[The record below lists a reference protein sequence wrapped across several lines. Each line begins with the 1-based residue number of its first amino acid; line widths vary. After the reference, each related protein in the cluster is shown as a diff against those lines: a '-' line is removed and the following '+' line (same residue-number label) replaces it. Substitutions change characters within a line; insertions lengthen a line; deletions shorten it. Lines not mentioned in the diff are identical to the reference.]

1 MSTAANY
8 KELDVRPILRAGG
21 EPFPAIMDAVQSLQP
36 GEGLRLLATF
46 RPVPLL
52 GVMTRR
58 GYSAELKELDGGE
71 WEVLFIPAAEASA
84 KVFLSLGAEEAAAW
98 PDPLW
103 RIDLTDQEP
112 PAPMEKVLSL
122 IELMEPGEVLFAVF
136 SEESRFLGAELEKR
150 GHQWVGNL
158 DASKRAYRMLIRV
171 GGGEG

>member
-1 MSTAANY
+1 MSTATNF
-8 KELDVRPILRAGG
+8 KILDARPILRRGG
-21 EPFPAIMDAVQSLQP
+21 EPFPAIMDAVQSLRP
-36 GEGLRLLATF
+36 GEGLQLFATF

-52 GVMTRR
+52 SVMARR
-58 GYSAELKELDGGE
+58 GYSAEVKELDSGE
-71 WEVLFIPAAEASA
+71 WEVLFVPVSQTST
-84 KVFLSLGAEEAAAW
+84 KVFHSIGAEEAAAW

-103 RIDLTDQEP
+103 RVDLTEHEP

-158 DASKRAYRMLIRV
+158 DTSKRAYRMLIRV
-171 GGGEG
+171 GGEG

>member
-1 MSTAANY
+1 MPMGVKH
-8 KELDVRPILRAGG
+8 KELDVRPILREGG
-21 EPFPAIMDAVQSLQP
+21 EPFPLIMEAVQSLQT

-52 GVMTRR
+52 SVMARR

-71 WEVLFIPAAEASA
+71 WEVLFTPAAETPA

-103 RIDLTDQEP
+103 TIDLTEQQP

-171 GGGEG
+171 GGEG